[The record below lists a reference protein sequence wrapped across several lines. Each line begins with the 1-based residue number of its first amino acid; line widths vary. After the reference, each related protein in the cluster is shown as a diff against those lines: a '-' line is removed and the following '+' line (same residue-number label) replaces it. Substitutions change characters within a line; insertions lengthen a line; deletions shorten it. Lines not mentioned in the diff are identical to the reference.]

1 MAGDSSPGSGIL
13 AAAMPPIFWIGLAIA
28 AVFFVL
34 GAYFGARS
42 RSSSLGGGA
51 AMGAYLGIMSAFPLL
66 AIGLASS

>member
-1 MAGDSSPGSGIL
+1 
-13 AAAMPPIFWIGLAIA
+13 MPSIFWLGLAIA

-34 GAYFGARS
+34 GAYLGARS